1 MQVLLIGGTSETAPI
16 ATALLQQGYAVLVST
31 ATDAPLDLPSAVR
44 RRAGRLDDQGLQD
57 LFRTEKIRA
66 VVDACHPFATAAHEA
81 IRSACTASG
90 VPLVHFRRSIAA
102 VDQGVE
108 LVPDH
113 TAAITLCVADG
124 RSVFLTIGSRNLAP
138 YVQALRTAQR
148 SFVARVLDDPISRS
162 VCTELSLTDQEV
174 IYGRGPF
181 DVEANL
187 EVLKTHRSG
196 VLVSK
201 HTGEAGGF
209 PAKVQAARLCG
220 CRVVAIAC
228 PEDGSEDA
236 VPDAA
241 GICARLTAL
250 GLGTSR
256 DQCSSA
262 PWRTIR
268 GESQDPGP

>member
-1 MQVLLIGGTSETAPI
+1 MQVLLTGGTSETAPI

-44 RRAGRLDDQGLQD
+44 RRSGRLDAQGLQA
-57 LFRTEKIRA
+57 LFHEENLRA
-66 VVDACHPFATAAHEA
+66 VIDACHPFATAAHEA
-81 IRSACTASG
+81 IRAACLASG
-90 VPLVHFRRSIAA
+90 VPLVRFQRTIEA
-102 VDQGVE
+102 VEEGVE
-108 LVPDH
+108 QVPDH
-113 TAAITLCVADG
+113 ASAIALCTADG
-124 RSVFLTIGSRNLAP
+124 RPVFLTIGSRNLAL
-138 YVQALRTAQR
+138 YTLALRAAQR
-148 SFVARVLDDPISRS
+148 PFVARVLDDPISRRI
-162 VCTELSLTDQEV
+162 CAELSLTDAEV
-174 IYGRGPF
+174 IFGRGPF
-181 DVEANL
+181 DLEANL
-187 EVLKTHRSG
+187 QVLKTHRSG

-201 HTGEAGGF
+201 HTGKAGGF

-236 VPDAA
+236 FPDAA

-262 PWRTIR
+262 PWRAIR
-268 GESQDPGP
+268 SKSQDSGH